1 MALVL
6 NEEQQSLK
14 DIAKEFLQK
23 NAPVTHFREIRDTEN
38 ELGYD
43 PDLWKQM
50 VDLGWS
56 GILVPEEY
64 GGFDFGMVGMGSI
77 LEEMGKM
84 LTPSPLFSTG
94 VLGASLISLGGNDK
108 QKQTYLPQIV
118 DGSITTALALEEGN
132 RHSPLSINTEAKK
145 DGKNYTLTGN
155 KTFVIDGHSSNLLI
169 VAARTSGSEN
179 DSSGITLFLVDPSIN
194 GAEVNKT
201 SMVDSRNSA
210 NITLNKVIVSLD
222 DILGEENNGAA
233 LLEEV
238 LDRAQIAISAEMLG
252 NASQAFDITLEYLK
266 ERKQFGA
273 VIGSFQALQ
282 HRAAEMYSELE
293 LTKSSVIAACVAAD
307 EQSNDLRRM
316 ASLAKF
322 KAGETNHL
330 VTNEAVQMHGG
341 VGVTDEYDVGLYLK
355 RARVTEQIFGN
366 SEYHLDR
373 YACLLYTSPSPRD

>member
-50 VDLGWS
+50 VDLGWA

-118 DGSITTALALEEGN
+118 DGSITTALALEEVN
-132 RHSPLSINTEAKK
+132 RHSPLSISTEAKK
-145 DGKNYTLTGN
+145 DGKNFILTGK

-179 DSSGITLFLVDPSIN
+179 DSSGITLFLVDPNID
-194 GAEVNKT
+194 GVEVSKT

-210 NITLNKVIVSLD
+210 NITLDEVIVSLD
-222 DILGEENNGAA
+222 NVLGEENNGAA

-307 EQSNDLRRM
+307 EQSNDLKRM

-373 YACLLYTSPSPRD
+373 YASLSEY

>member
-1 MALVL
+1 MALIL

-43 PDLWKQM
+43 EKLWKDM

-77 LEEMGKM
+77 FEEMGKM
-84 LTPSPLFSTG
+84 LTPSPLFATG
-94 VLGASLISLGGNDK
+94 VLGASLITLGGSNS
-108 QKQTYLPQIV
+108 QKQNYLPQIV
-118 DGSITTALALEEGN
+118 DGSITTALAVEESN
-132 RHSPLSINTEAKK
+132 RHSLSQINTQAIKEGA
-145 DGKNYTLTGN
+145 NYKITAD
-155 KTFVIDGHSSNLLI
+155 KTFVIDGHSASLLI
-169 VAARTSGSEN
+169 VAARTGGKEG
-179 DSSGITLFLVDPSIN
+179 DLSGITLFLIDPQSTGVTIT
-194 GAEVNKT
+194 KT

-210 NITLNKVIVSLD
+210 NVSFDGVIVSSEN
-222 DILGEENNGAA
+222 ILGEENSGSGI
-233 LLEEV
+233 LEQV
-238 LDRAQIAISAEMLG
+238 VDRAQVAISAEMLG
-252 NASQAFDITLEYLK
+252 NASQAFDLTLAYLK
-266 ERKQFGA
+266 ERKQFGSL
-273 VIGSFQALQ
+273 IGTFQALQ

-293 LTKSSVIAACVAAD
+293 LTKSSVIAACVAVD
-307 EQSNDLRRM
+307 ENSNDLTRM

-355 RARVTEQIFGN
+355 RARVTEHIFGN
-366 SEYHLDR
+366 AEYHLDR
-373 YACLLYTSPSPRD
+373 YASLSEY

>member
-1 MALVL
+1 MALIL

-14 DIAKEFLQK
+14 DIAREFLQK
-23 NAPVTHFREIRDTEN
+23 NAPVTHFREIRDTKN

-43 PDLWKQM
+43 EALWKEM

-56 GILVPEEY
+56 GILIPEEY

-77 LEEMGKM
+77 FEEMGKT

-94 VLGASLISLGGNDK
+94 VLGASLISLGGNNS
-108 QKQTYLPQIV
+108 QKQSLLPKIV
-118 DGSITTALALEEGN
+118 DGSLTTALALEEGN
-132 RHSPLSINTEAKK
+132 RHSPYSINTKAVK
-145 DGKNYTLTGN
+145 DGDNFKISGE
-155 KTFVIDGHSSNLLI
+155 KTFVIDGHTAGLLI
-169 VAARTSGSEN
+169 VAARTDGSID
-179 DSSGITLFLVDPSIN
+179 DSSGISLFLVDPNSKGI
-194 GAEVNKT
+194 EITKT
-201 SMVDSRNSA
+201 SMVDSRNAASIQFEDA
-210 NITLNKVIVSLD
+210 IVSSSE
-222 DILGEENNGAA
+222 ILGEQNNGAGI
-233 LLEEV
+233 LEEV

-273 VIGSFQALQ
+273 VIGTFQALQ

-293 LTKSSVIAACVAAD
+293 LTKSSVIAACNAVD
-307 EQSNDLRRM
+307 ENSNDLKRM

-322 KAGETNHL
+322 KAGETNYL

-341 VGVTDEYDVGLYLK
+341 VGVTDEYDVGLYMK

-373 YACLLYTSPSPRD
+373 YATLSDY

>member
-1 MALVL
+1 MALIL

-43 PDLWKQM
+43 EKLWKDM

-77 LEEMGKM
+77 FEEMGKM
-84 LTPSPLFSTG
+84 LTPSPLFATG
-94 VLGASLISLGGNDK
+94 VLGASLITLGGSNS
-108 QKQTYLPQIV
+108 QKQNYLPQIV
-118 DGSITTALALEEGN
+118 DGSITTALAVEESN
-132 RHSPLSINTEAKK
+132 RHSLSQINTQAIKE
-145 DGKNYTLTGN
+145 GVNYKITGD
-155 KTFVIDGHSSNLLI
+155 KTFVIDGHSASLLI
-169 VAARTSGSEN
+169 VAARTGGKEG
-179 DSSGITLFLVDPSIN
+179 DLSGITLFLIDPQSTGVTIT
-194 GAEVNKT
+194 KT

-210 NITLNKVIVSLD
+210 NISFDGVIVSSEN
-222 DILGEENNGAA
+222 ILGEENSGSGI
-233 LLEEV
+233 LEQV
-238 LDRAQIAISAEMLG
+238 VDRAQVAISAEMFG
-252 NASQAFDITLEYLK
+252 NASQAFDLTLAYLK
-266 ERKQFGA
+266 ERKQFGSL
-273 VIGSFQALQ
+273 IGTFQALQ

-293 LTKSSVIAACVAAD
+293 LTKSSVIAACVAVD
-307 EQSNDLRRM
+307 ENSNDLTRM

-355 RARVTEQIFGN
+355 RARVTEHIFGN
-366 SEYHLDR
+366 VEYHLDR
-373 YACLLYTSPSPRD
+373 YASLSEY

>member
-194 GAEVNKT
+194 GVEVNKT

-210 NITLNKVIVSLD
+210 NITLNEVIVSLD
-222 DILGEENNGAA
+222 DVLGEENNGAA

-373 YACLLYTSPSPRD
+373 YASLSEY

>member
-43 PDLWKQM
+43 QDLWKQM

-77 LEEMGKM
+77 FEEMGKM

-94 VLGASLISLGGNDK
+94 VLGASLIALGGNDK

-145 DGKNYTLTGN
+145 DRENYSIAGE
-155 KTFVIDGHSSNLLI
+155 KTFVIDGHSSKLLI
-169 VAARTSGSEN
+169 VAARTSGSEK
-179 DSSGITLFLVDPSIN
+179 DSSGITLFLIDPSAN
-194 GAEVNKT
+194 GVEVNKT

-210 NITLNKVIVSLD
+210 NITLKNVTVSKD

-233 LLEEV
+233 ILEEV

-307 EQSNDLRRM
+307 EKSNDLRRM

-366 SEYHLDR
+366 SEYHLER
-373 YACLLYTSPSPRD
+373 YASLSEY

>member
-1 MALVL
+1 MALIL

-14 DIAKEFLQK
+14 DIAREFLQK
-23 NAPVTHFREIRDTEN
+23 NAPVTHFREIRDTKN

-43 PDLWKQM
+43 EALWKEM

-56 GILVPEEY
+56 GILIPEEY

-77 LEEMGKM
+77 FEEMGKT

-94 VLGASLISLGGNDK
+94 VLGASLISLGGNNS
-108 QKQTYLPQIV
+108 QKQSLLPKIV
-118 DGSITTALALEEGN
+118 DGSLTSALALEEGN
-132 RHSPLSINTEAKK
+132 RHSPYSINTKAVK
-145 DGKNYTLTGN
+145 DGDNFKISGE
-155 KTFVIDGHSSNLLI
+155 KTFVIDGHTAGLLI
-169 VAARTSGSEN
+169 VAARTDGSID
-179 DSSGITLFLVDPSIN
+179 DSSGISLFLVDPNSKGI
-194 GAEVNKT
+194 EITKT
-201 SMVDSRNSA
+201 SMVDSRNAASIQFEDA
-210 NITLNKVIVSLD
+210 IVSSSE
-222 DILGEENNGAA
+222 ILGEQNNGAGI
-233 LLEEV
+233 LEEV

-273 VIGSFQALQ
+273 VIGTFQALQ

-293 LTKSSVIAACVAAD
+293 LTKSSVIAACNAVD
-307 EQSNDLRRM
+307 ENSNDLKRM

-322 KAGETNHL
+322 KAGETNYL

-341 VGVTDEYDVGLYLK
+341 VGVTDEYDVGLYMK

-373 YACLLYTSPSPRD
+373 YATLSDY

>member
-1 MALVL
+1 MALIL

-14 DIAKEFLQK
+14 DIAREFLQN

-43 PDLWKQM
+43 ESLWKEM
-50 VDLGWS
+50 VNLGWS
-56 GILVPEEY
+56 GILIPEEY

-77 LEEMGKM
+77 LEEAGKT

-94 VLGASLISLGGNDK
+94 VLGASLLTLGGTDA

-118 DGSITTALALEEGN
+118 DGTLTTSLALEESN
-132 RHSPLSINTEAKK
+132 RHAPYSIETQAKK
-145 DGKNYTLTGN
+145 NGDSFVISGSKN
-155 KTFVIDGHSSNLLI
+155 FVIDGHSSNLLI
-169 VAARTSGSEN
+169 VAARTEGSKN
-179 DSSGITLFLVDPSIN
+179 DVSGITVFLVDSETDGI
-194 GAEVNKT
+194 EITKT
-201 SMVDSRNSA
+201 NMVDSRNAA
-210 NITLNKVIVSLD
+210 NIKFSDVAISSNN
-222 DILGEENNGAA
+222 ILGEENNGAS
-233 LLEEV
+233 LLESV

-252 NASQAFDITLEYLK
+252 NASQAFDLTLAYLK

-273 VIGSFQALQ
+273 VIGTFQALQ

-293 LTKSSVIAACVAAD
+293 LTKSSVIAACNAVD
-307 EQSNDLRRM
+307 NNSNDLRRM

-322 KAGETNHL
+322 KSGETNYL

-341 VGVTDEYDVGLYLK
+341 VGVTDEYDVGLFMK

-366 SEYHLDR
+366 SEYHIER
-373 YACLLYTSPSPRD
+373 YATLSDY

>member
-43 PDLWKQM
+43 QDLWKQM

-77 LEEMGKM
+77 FEEMGKM

-94 VLGASLISLGGNDK
+94 VLGASLIALGGNDK

-132 RHSPLSINTEAKK
+132 RHSPLAISTEAKK
-145 DGKNYTLTGN
+145 DGENYSVTGD
-155 KTFVIDGHSSNLLI
+155 KTFVIDGHSSKLLI
-169 VAARTSGSEN
+169 VAARTSGSEK
-179 DSSGITLFLVDPSIN
+179 DSSGITLFLIDPSAD
-194 GAEVNKT
+194 GVEVNKT

-210 NITLNKVIVSLD
+210 NITLKHVTVSKD

-233 LLEEV
+233 ILEEV

-307 EQSNDLRRM
+307 EKSNDLRRM

-373 YACLLYTSPSPRD
+373 YATLSEY

>member
-1 MALVL
+1 MALIL

-14 DIAKEFLQK
+14 DIAREFLQK
-23 NAPVTHFREIRDTEN
+23 NAPVTHFREIRDTKN

-43 PDLWKQM
+43 EALWKEM

-56 GILVPEEY
+56 GILIPEEY

-77 LEEMGKM
+77 FEEMGKT

-94 VLGASLISLGGNDK
+94 VLGASLISLGGNNS
-108 QKQTYLPQIV
+108 QKQSLLPKIV
-118 DGSITTALALEEGN
+118 DGSLTTALVLEEGN
-132 RHSPLSINTEAKK
+132 RHSPYSINTKAVK
-145 DGKNYTLTGN
+145 DGDNFKISGE
-155 KTFVIDGHSSNLLI
+155 KTFVIDGHTAGLLI
-169 VAARTSGSEN
+169 VAARTDGSID
-179 DSSGITLFLVDPSIN
+179 DSSGISLFLVDPNSKGI
-194 GAEVNKT
+194 EITKT
-201 SMVDSRNSA
+201 SMVDSRNAASIQFKDA
-210 NITLNKVIVSLD
+210 IVSSSE
-222 DILGEENNGAA
+222 ILGEQNNGAGI
-233 LLEEV
+233 LEEV

-273 VIGSFQALQ
+273 VIGTFQALQ

-293 LTKSSVIAACVAAD
+293 LTKSSVIAACNAVD
-307 EQSNDLRRM
+307 ENSNDLKRM

-322 KAGETNHL
+322 KAGETNYL

-341 VGVTDEYDVGLYLK
+341 VGVTDEYDVGLYMK

-373 YACLLYTSPSPRD
+373 YATLSDY

>member
-179 DSSGITLFLVDPSIN
+179 DSSGITLFLVDPSID
-194 GAEVNKT
+194 GVEVSKT

-210 NITLNKVIVSLD
+210 NIILNEVIVSLD
-222 DILGEENNGAA
+222 DVLGEENNGAA

-282 HRAAEMYSELE
+282 HRAAEMYSEIE

-373 YACLLYTSPSPRD
+373 YASLSEY

>member
-43 PDLWKQM
+43 QDLWKQM

-77 LEEMGKM
+77 FEEMGKM

-94 VLGASLISLGGNDK
+94 VLGASLIALGGNDK

-132 RHSPLSINTEAKK
+132 RHSPLSISTEAKK
-145 DGKNYTLTGN
+145 NGENYSITGD
-155 KTFVIDGHSSNLLI
+155 KTFVIDGHSSKLLI
-169 VAARTSGSEN
+169 VAARTSGSEK
-179 DSSGITLFLVDPSIN
+179 DSSGITLFLIDPNAN
-194 GAEVNKT
+194 GVEVNKT

-210 NITLNKVIVSLD
+210 NITLKKVTASKD
-222 DILGEENNGAA
+222 DILGEESNGAA
-233 LLEEV
+233 ILEEV

-307 EQSNDLRRM
+307 EKSNDLRRM

-373 YACLLYTSPSPRD
+373 YATLSEY

>member
-1 MALVL
+1 MALIL

-14 DIAKEFLQK
+14 DIAREFLQK
-23 NAPVTHFREIRDTEN
+23 NAPVTHFRKIRDTEN

-43 PDLWKQM
+43 EALWKEM

-56 GILVPEEY
+56 GILIPEEY

-77 LEEMGKM
+77 FEEMGKT

-94 VLGASLISLGGNDK
+94 VLGASLISLGGNDS
-108 QKQTYLPQIV
+108 QKQSLLPKIV
-118 DGSITTALALEEGN
+118 DGSLTTALALEEGS
-132 RHSPLSINTEAKK
+132 RHSPYSISTKAEKHGDNFKISGE
-145 DGKNYTLTGN
+145 
-155 KTFVIDGHSSNLLI
+155 KTFVIDGHTAGLLI
-169 VAARTSGSEN
+169 VAARTEGSTD
-179 DSSGITLFLVDPSIN
+179 DSSGISLFLVDPNSEGI
-194 GAEVNKT
+194 EITRT
-201 SMVDSRNSA
+201 SMVDSRNAALIQFKGVMAS
-210 NITLNKVIVSLD
+210 SSE
-222 DILGEENNGAA
+222 ILGEQNNGAGII
-233 LLEEV
+233 EEV

-273 VIGSFQALQ
+273 VIGTFQALQ

-293 LTKSSVIAACVAAD
+293 LTKSSVIAACNAVD
-307 EQSNDLRRM
+307 ENSNDLKRM

-322 KAGETNHL
+322 KAGETNYL

-341 VGVTDEYDVGLYLK
+341 VGVTDEYDVGLYMK

-373 YACLLYTSPSPRD
+373 YATLSDY

>member
-179 DSSGITLFLVDPSIN
+179 DSSGITLFLVNPGID
-194 GAEVNKT
+194 GVEVSKT

-210 NITLNKVIVSLD
+210 NITLNEVIVSLD
-222 DILGEENNGAA
+222 DVLGEENNGAA

-373 YACLLYTSPSPRD
+373 YASLSEY

>member
-1 MALVL
+1 MALIL

-14 DIAKEFLQK
+14 DIAREFLQK
-23 NAPVTHFREIRDTEN
+23 NAPVTHFREIRDTKN

-43 PDLWKQM
+43 EALWKEM

-56 GILVPEEY
+56 GILIPEEY

-77 LEEMGKM
+77 FEEMGKT

-94 VLGASLISLGGNDK
+94 VLGASLISLGGNNS
-108 QKQTYLPQIV
+108 QKQSLLPKIV
-118 DGSITTALALEEGN
+118 DGSLTTALTLEEGN
-132 RHSPLSINTEAKK
+132 RHSPYSINTKAVK
-145 DGKNYTLTGN
+145 DGDNFKISGE
-155 KTFVIDGHSSNLLI
+155 KTFVIDGHTAGLLI
-169 VAARTSGSEN
+169 VAARTDGSID
-179 DSSGITLFLVDPSIN
+179 DSSGISLFLVDPNSKGI
-194 GAEVNKT
+194 EITKT
-201 SMVDSRNSA
+201 SMVDSRNAASIQFKDA
-210 NITLNKVIVSLD
+210 IVSSSE
-222 DILGEENNGAA
+222 ILGEQNNGAGI
-233 LLEEV
+233 LEEV

-273 VIGSFQALQ
+273 VIGTFQALQ

-293 LTKSSVIAACVAAD
+293 LTKSSVIAACNAVD
-307 EQSNDLRRM
+307 ENSNDLKRM

-322 KAGETNHL
+322 KAGETNYL

-341 VGVTDEYDVGLYLK
+341 VGVTDEYDVGLYMK

-373 YACLLYTSPSPRD
+373 YATLSDY

>member
-94 VLGASLISLGGNDK
+94 VLGASLITLGGNDK

-132 RHSPLSINTEAKK
+132 RHSPFSVNTEAKK

-179 DSSGITLFLVDPSIN
+179 DSSGITLFLVDPSID
-194 GAEVNKT
+194 GVQVSKT

-210 NITLNKVIVSLD
+210 NITLNEIIVSLD
-222 DILGEENNGAA
+222 DVLGEENNGAA

-373 YACLLYTSPSPRD
+373 YASLSEY

>member
-43 PDLWKQM
+43 QDLWKQM

-77 LEEMGKM
+77 FEEMGKM

-94 VLGASLISLGGNDK
+94 VLGASLIALGGNDK

-118 DGSITTALALEEGN
+118 DGSITSALALEEGN
-132 RHSPLSINTEAKK
+132 RHSPFSINTEAKK
-145 DGKNYTLTGN
+145 DGENYSITGN
-155 KTFVIDGHSSNLLI
+155 KTFVIDGHSSKLLI
-169 VAARTSGSEN
+169 VAARTSGSEK
-179 DSSGITLFLVDPSIN
+179 DSSGITLFLIDPSAN
-194 GAEVNKT
+194 GVEVNKT

-210 NITLNKVIVSLD
+210 NISLKEVTVSKD
-222 DILGEENNGAA
+222 DILGEESNGSAI
-233 LLEEV
+233 LEEV

-307 EQSNDLRRM
+307 EKSNDLRRM

-366 SEYHLDR
+366 SEYHLER
-373 YACLLYTSPSPRD
+373 YASLSEY

>member
-1 MALVL
+1 MALIL

-14 DIAKEFLQK
+14 DIAREFLQK
-23 NAPVTHFREIRDTEN
+23 NAPVTHFRKIRDTEN

-43 PDLWKQM
+43 EALWKEM

-56 GILVPEEY
+56 GILIPEEY

-77 LEEMGKM
+77 FEEMGKT

-94 VLGASLISLGGNDK
+94 VLGASLISLGGNNT
-108 QKQTYLPQIV
+108 QKQSLLPKIV
-118 DGSITTALALEEGN
+118 DGSLTTALALEEGS
-132 RHSPLSINTEAKK
+132 RHSPFSINTKAVK
-145 DGKNYTLTGN
+145 DGDNFKISGE
-155 KTFVIDGHSSNLLI
+155 KTFVIDGHTAGLLI
-169 VAARTSGSEN
+169 VAARTDGSID
-179 DSSGITLFLVDPSIN
+179 DSSGISLFLVDPNSKGI
-194 GAEVNKT
+194 EITKT
-201 SMVDSRNSA
+201 SMVDSRNAASIQFKDA
-210 NITLNKVIVSLD
+210 IVSSSE
-222 DILGEENNGAA
+222 ILGEQNNGAGI
-233 LLEEV
+233 LEEV

-273 VIGSFQALQ
+273 VIGTFQALQ

-293 LTKSSVIAACVAAD
+293 LTKSSVIAACNAVD
-307 EQSNDLRRM
+307 ENSNDLKRM

-322 KAGETNHL
+322 KAGETNYL

-341 VGVTDEYDVGLYLK
+341 VGVTDEYDVGLYMK

-373 YACLLYTSPSPRD
+373 YATLSDY

>member
-132 RHSPLSINTEAKK
+132 RHSPLSINTEARK

-169 VAARTSGSEN
+169 VATRTSGSEN

-194 GAEVNKT
+194 GVEVNKT

-210 NITLNKVIVSLD
+210 NITLNEVIVSLD
-222 DILGEENNGAA
+222 DVLGEENNGAA

-373 YACLLYTSPSPRD
+373 YASLSEY

>member
-43 PDLWKQM
+43 QELWKQM

-77 LEEMGKM
+77 FEETGKM

-94 VLGASLISLGGNDK
+94 VLGASLIALGGNDK

-132 RHSPLSINTEAKK
+132 RHSPLSISTEAKK
-145 DGKNYTLTGN
+145 NGENYLITGD
-155 KTFVIDGHSSNLLI
+155 KTFVIDGHSSKLLI
-169 VAARTSGSEN
+169 VAARTSGSEQ
-179 DSSGITLFLVDPSIN
+179 DSSGITLFLIDPN
-194 GAEVNKT
+194 ADGVEVNKT

-210 NITLNKVIVSLD
+210 NITLKKVTASND
-222 DILGEENNGAA
+222 DILGEESNGAA
-233 LLEEV
+233 ILEEV

-307 EQSNDLRRM
+307 EKSNDLRRM

-373 YACLLYTSPSPRD
+373 YATLSEY

>member
-43 PDLWKQM
+43 QDLWKQM

-77 LEEMGKM
+77 FEETGKM

-94 VLGASLISLGGNDK
+94 VLGASLIALGGNDK

-132 RHSPLSINTEAKK
+132 RHSPLSISTEAKK
-145 DGKNYTLTGN
+145 NGENYSITGD
-155 KTFVIDGHSSNLLI
+155 KTFVIDGHSAKLLI
-169 VAARTSGSEN
+169 VAARTSGSQK
-179 DSSGITLFLVDPSIN
+179 DSSGITLFLIDPN
-194 GAEVNKT
+194 ADGVEVNKT

-210 NITLNKVIVSLD
+210 NITLKKVTASKD
-222 DILGEENNGAA
+222 DILGEESNGAA
-233 LLEEV
+233 ILEEV

-307 EQSNDLRRM
+307 EKSNDLRRM

-373 YACLLYTSPSPRD
+373 YATLSEY

>member
-1 MALVL
+1 MALIL

-43 PDLWKQM
+43 EKLWKDM

-77 LEEMGKM
+77 FEEMGKM
-84 LTPSPLFSTG
+84 LTPSPLFATG
-94 VLGASLISLGGNDK
+94 VLGASLITLGGSNS
-108 QKQTYLPQIV
+108 QKQNYLPQIV
-118 DGSITTALALEEGN
+118 DGSITTALAVEESN
-132 RHSPLSINTEAKK
+132 RHSLSQINTQAIKEGA
-145 DGKNYTLTGN
+145 NYKISGD
-155 KTFVIDGHSSNLLI
+155 KTFVIDGHCASLLI
-169 VAARTSGSEN
+169 VAARTGGKEG
-179 DSSGITLFLVDPSIN
+179 DLSGITLFLIDPQSTGVTIT
-194 GAEVNKT
+194 KT

-210 NITLNKVIVSLD
+210 NISFDGVIVSSEN
-222 DILGEENNGAA
+222 ILGEENSGSGI
-233 LLEEV
+233 LEQV
-238 LDRAQIAISAEMLG
+238 VDRAQVAISAEMLG
-252 NASQAFDITLEYLK
+252 NASQAFDLTLAYLK
-266 ERKQFGA
+266 ERKQFGSL
-273 VIGSFQALQ
+273 IGTFQALQ

-293 LTKSSVIAACVAAD
+293 LTKSSVIAACVAVD
-307 EQSNDLRRM
+307 ENSNDLTRM

-355 RARVTEQIFGN
+355 RARVTEHIFGN
-366 SEYHLDR
+366 AEYHLDR
-373 YACLLYTSPSPRD
+373 YASLSEY

>member
-1 MALVL
+1 MALIL

-23 NAPVTHFREIRDTEN
+23 NAPVTHFREIRDTNN

-43 PDLWKQM
+43 ESLWKEM
-50 VDLGWS
+50 VNLGWS
-56 GILVPEEY
+56 GILIPEEY

-77 LEEMGKM
+77 FEEMGKT

-94 VLGASLISLGGNDK
+94 VLGASLITLGGNDS
-108 QKQTYLPQIV
+108 QKQSLLPKIV
-118 DGSITTALALEEGN
+118 EGNLTTALALEESS
-132 RHSPLSINTEAKK
+132 RHSPFSISTQAKK
-145 DGKNYTLTGN
+145 NGDNYEITGE
-155 KTFVIDGHSSNLLI
+155 KTFVIDGNSASLLI
-169 VAARTSGSEN
+169 VAARTDGDVDDESGM
-179 DSSGITLFLVDPSIN
+179 TLFLVDPSADGLEIT
-194 GAEVNKT
+194 KT

-210 NITLNKVIVSLD
+210 QIKFNNVVVSSSET
-222 DILGEENNGAA
+222 LGELNNGSG
-233 LLEEV
+233 LLENV

-273 VIGSFQALQ
+273 VIGTFQALQ

-293 LTKSSVIAACVAAD
+293 LTKSSVIAACNAVD
-307 EQSNDLRRM
+307 DNSNDLKRM

-322 KAGETNHL
+322 KAGETNYL

-366 SEYHLDR
+366 SEYHIDR
-373 YACLLYTSPSPRD
+373 YATLSDY

>member
-1 MALVL
+1 MALIL

-23 NAPVTHFREIRDTEN
+23 NAPVTHFREIRDTQN

-43 PDLWKQM
+43 ESLWKEM
-50 VDLGWS
+50 VNLGWS
-56 GILVPEEY
+56 GILIPEEY

-77 LEEMGKM
+77 FEEMGRN

-94 VLGASLISLGGNDK
+94 VLGASLVTLGGSDI
-108 QKQTYLPQIV
+108 QKQNYLPKIV
-118 DGSITTALALEEGN
+118 EGNITTALALEESS
-132 RHSPLSINTEAKK
+132 RHAPFSINTEAKK
-145 DGKNYTLTGN
+145 NGN
-155 KTFVIDGHSSNLLI
+155 KFIINGGKTFVIDGHSSDLLI
-169 VAARTSGSEN
+169 VAARTEGSA
-179 DSSGITLFLVDPSIN
+179 DDISGITLFIIDSKSQGLDIT
-194 GAEVNKT
+194 KT
-201 SMVDSRNSA
+201 SMVDSRNAA
-210 NITLNKVIVSLD
+210 NLKLENVVVTSE

-233 LLEEV
+233 ILEEV

-252 NASQAFDITLEYLK
+252 NASQAFEVTLEYLK

-273 VIGSFQALQ
+273 LIGTFQALQ
-282 HRAAEMYSELE
+282 HRAADMYSELE
-293 LTKSSVIAACVAAD
+293 LTKSSVIAACNAVD
-307 EQSNDLRRM
+307 DKSNDLKRM

-373 YACLLYTSPSPRD
+373 YATLSDY

>member
-43 PDLWKQM
+43 QDLWKQM

-77 LEEMGKM
+77 FEETGKM

-94 VLGASLISLGGNDK
+94 VLGASLIALGGNDK

-132 RHSPLSINTEAKK
+132 RHSPLSISTEAKK
-145 DGKNYTLTGN
+145 NGENYSITGD
-155 KTFVIDGHSSNLLI
+155 KTFVIDGHSSKLLI
-169 VAARTSGSEN
+169 VAARTSGSEK
-179 DSSGITLFLVDPSIN
+179 DSSGITLFLIDPN
-194 GAEVNKT
+194 ADGVEVNKT

-210 NITLNKVIVSLD
+210 NITLKKVTASKD
-222 DILGEENNGAA
+222 DILGEESNGAA
-233 LLEEV
+233 ILEEV

-307 EQSNDLRRM
+307 EKSNDLRRM

-373 YACLLYTSPSPRD
+373 YASLSEY

>member
-50 VDLGWS
+50 IDLGWS

-132 RHSPLSINTEAKK
+132 RHSPLLINTEAKK

-169 VAARTSGSEN
+169 IAARTSGSEK
-179 DSSGITLFLVDPSIN
+179 DSSGITLFLVDQGTN
-194 GAEVNKT
+194 GVEVNKT

-210 NITLNKVIVSLD
+210 NITLKEVDVSID
-222 DILGEENNGAA
+222 NVLGEENNGAA
-233 LLEEV
+233 LLDEV

-307 EQSNDLRRM
+307 EQSNDLKRM

-373 YACLLYTSPSPRD
+373 YASLSEY